1 MARAKDEAYEI
12 QLRFLLNRI
21 ESAPDYYRRLGI
33 STTASGDQIREA
45 YIRAMRLHP
54 RSWVAGRI
62 AEDLRARAERAFG
75 RLVEAF
81 MTLSD
86 GPRRIAY
93 DRILRDSESKPISTP
108 APPPTAP
115 GATAGAP
122 GVASR
127 PLAVAT
133 AVHVTTTEIEPVAEV
148 APPRLVKPVPVNRRE
163 VERITLRL
171 PTRVTGFT
179 HERERWTESVK
190 TADVSVGG
198 VALFLARRVHAGQ
211 VLFLQLP
218 LPDRLRRTSTPG
230 RLYDVFAIVRHVDP
244 AMRGERCVGVE
255 FIGQAPPAGFLANP
269 AGEFDLDRPALG
281 DRRSEPR
288 FDINLTFGVRF
299 IGEVGELR
307 GETVGYSENISRR
320 GARLRLVA
328 PLDDIDVIELTTP
341 DRTFVTE
348 AVVRRTFR
356 HDDGQDR
363 ACLQF
368 LDACFPLKYYGCP
381 E

>member
-21 ESAPDYYRRLGI
+21 ESATDFYRRLGL

-62 AEDLRARAERAFG
+62 SEDLRSRAERAFG

-81 MTLSD
+81 TTLSD

-93 DRILRDSESKPISTP
+93 DRLLREHELTP
-108 APPPTAP
+108 PRPAAARSV
-115 GATAGAP
+115 AT
-122 GVASR
+122 VVS
-127 PLAVAT
+127 AVAP
-133 AVHVTTTEIEPVAEV
+133 AVDVTTTEIVPAKGVGFIAVQTVVEV
-148 APPRLVKPVPVNRRE
+148 ASLPVTKTVPVDRRE

-179 HERERWTESVK
+179 QARERWTESVR

-198 VALFLARRVHAGQ
+198 VALFMNRRVHAGQ

-218 LPDRLRRTSTPG
+218 LPDRLRNMNSSG

-269 AGEFDLDRPALG
+269 AGEFEIDRKAAG
-281 DRRSEPR
+281 NRRSEPR
-288 FDINLTFGVRF
+288 FELNLTFGVRF
-299 IGEVGELR
+299 LGDVGEAR
-307 GETVGYSENISRR
+307 GETVGYSENVSRR

-328 PLDDIDVIELTTP
+328 SLDDIDVIELTTP
-341 DRTFVTE
+341 DRSFVTE
-348 AVVRRTFR
+348 AVVRRTYR
-356 HDDGQDR
+356 PEDGQDR
-363 ACLQF
+363 ACIQF
-368 LDACFPLKYYGCP
+368 LDACFPLKLYGCP